1 MELLIVD
8 DEETALQAVLK
19 NVKWEELPF
28 KRVYTA
34 TNITSAEA
42 ELENEKIRIVLCDI
56 EMPMG
61 SGLDLLEWMNQNRS
75 DVLCIFMTCHAEFS
89 YAQKAIQLGSV
100 DYILK
105 PLDFGNLTETL
116 KKTAERV
123 KERKEIR
130 DHLEAGRKAAEQ
142 QLWLKLFSGDIS
154 PNREEI
160 CRYIAEYQLDIQVDK
175 LFLPMM
181 VFTKMQNDSF
191 SAEDRRIQLFAL
203 KNACGEIFKE
213 NDTQTIMETMADG
226 NLMVIFCVE
235 KEISEEDLL
244 KEVFCR
250 CEGLKKTAEQYLQMT
265 TVCMIGELREIEAVP
280 EQLERIYSK
289 IYYSLKYRRTDIP
302 DNDESYYQV
311 QADGDVFEPE
321 KEQGNPF
328 VAQVKTY
335 VEENLSEEMTVEN
348 LAEQVHLNA
357 DYLNRIF
364 KKETG
369 STLSSYVLVRKVAQ
383 AKFLLQKTDWSI
395 GDVAAAVGYYNY
407 SSFNRS
413 FKKVTGESPQEWR
426 KRR

>member
-34 TNITSAEA
+34 TNITSAKA

-61 SGLDLLEWMNQNRS
+61 SGLDLLEWMNQNRR
-75 DVLCIFMTCHAEFS
+75 DVLCLFMTCHAEFS

-123 KERKEIR
+123 KEQKEIK
-130 DHLEAGRKAAEQ
+130 DHLEAGKKAAEQ

-160 CRYIAEYQLDIQVDK
+160 CRYIAEHMLDIPLDK
-175 LFLPMM
+175 RFLPMM
-181 VFTKMQNDSF
+181 VFTKMLNDSF

-203 KNACGEIFKE
+203 KNACGEIFGGSR
-213 NDTQTIMETMADG
+213 TRIIMETMADG
-226 NLMVIFCVE
+226 NLMVIFCVGQ
-235 KEISEEDLL
+235 EIPEGDLL
-244 KEVFCR
+244 KEVFYR

-265 TVCMIGELREIEAVP
+265 TICMIGELGEIEAVP
-280 EQLERIYSK
+280 EQLERIYSM
-289 IYYSLKYRRTDIP
+289 IYYSLKYRRMDLS
-302 DNDESYYQV
+302 DGDESYYQV
-311 QADGDVFEPE
+311 QAGGDIFGSE

-328 VAQVKTY
+328 VAQVKAY
-335 VEENLSEEMTVEN
+335 VEANLSEEMTIEN

-369 STLSSYVLVRKVAQ
+369 STLSNYVLERKIAQ
-383 AKFLLQKTDWSI
+383 AKFLLKKTDWSI